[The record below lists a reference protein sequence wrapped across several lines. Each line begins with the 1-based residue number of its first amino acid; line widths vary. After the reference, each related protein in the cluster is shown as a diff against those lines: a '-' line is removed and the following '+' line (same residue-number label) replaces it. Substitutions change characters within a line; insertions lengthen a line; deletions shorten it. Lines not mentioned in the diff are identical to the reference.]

1 MKNILIW
8 WVLLLV
14 PVGLRGQAQ
23 AVEHRAVPERQWQK
37 AVEGLDYS
45 QDLPE
50 AEKKKT
56 QRPFE
61 PQANTDAPP
70 PQWNS
75 AFWATFGQILA
86 IAIAVALVGY
96 GIYRML
102 QEPRNRLIARDG
114 AEITVD
120 NLETYLHETDLDRF
134 LREALAGQ
142 HYTLAIRLYFLQ
154 IIKALS
160 QSGAINWSKEK
171 TNRDYLREM
180 RAHRLHEPFQQITG
194 TYEQVWYG
202 NTALDAAAFAR
213 LEPAFRSLLKSIA

>member
-1 MKNILIW
+1 MKNILIC
-8 WVLLLV
+8 WVLLLA
-14 PVGLRGQAQ
+14 PMGLRGQGHT
-23 AVEHRAVPERQWQK
+23 VEHRAVPERQWQK
-37 AVEGLDYS
+37 AVGGLDYS
-45 QDLPE
+45 RDLPE
-50 AEKKKT
+50 AEKKKP

-61 PQANTDAPP
+61 PQANTDVPQ

-134 LREALAGQ
+134 LSEALAGQ
-142 HYTLAIRLYFLQ
+142 HFTLAIRLYFLQ

-160 QSGAINWSKEK
+160 QTGAINWSKEK